1 MELRALYFTYVMMRC
16 RLSAARHDER
26 GVNTLELVL
35 WTAGLATLAILTIAF
50 VATRVGDAQSKI
62 PTGP

>member
-1 MELRALYFTYVMMRC
+1 MELTVLHYTYLMMRA
-16 RLSAARHDER
+16 RLSAARNDER

-35 WTAGLATLAILTIAF
+35 WTAGLGALAILTIAF
-50 VATRVGDAQSKI
+50 VATKVSTAQNNI

>member
-1 MELRALYFTYVMMRC
+1 MELTVLHCTYLMMRA
-16 RLSAARHDER
+16 RLYAARSDER

-35 WTAGLATLAILTIAF
+35 WTAGLGALAILTIAF
-50 VATRVGDAQSKI
+50 VATKVTTAQNNI

>member
-1 MELRALYFTYVMMRC
+1 MELTVLRYAYLMMRA
-16 RLSAARHDER
+16 RLSAARHDQR

-35 WTAGLATLAILTIAF
+35 WTAGLGILALATIVIITTKVNTA
-50 VATRVGDAQSKI
+50 SNNI